1 MNTTLEHLRKLSE
14 GANAAFIEATRE
26 AIAVARR
33 TNTPFITWRD
43 GQIVELTPDEAE
55 AELNANLAKQN
66 AEKEQA

>member
-1 MNTTLEHLRKLSE
+1 MGKAFNIEERTKL
-14 GANAAFIEATRE
+14 ANAAFINATRR
-26 AIAVARR
+26 AIAVSRQ
-33 TNTPFITWRD
+33 TNTPFITWRS